1 MDAQVARSELDLAV
15 TGMTCASCV
24 RRVEK
29 ALAAVPG
36 VDDVAV
42 NLATERA
49 HVALHGSQD
58 VAALVQAVAR
68 AGFEAHPIAPEA
80 PPDAPA
86 DRSELWHLIAAAALS
101 APLLAGMIA
110 HAAGLPWMLPAWVQF
125 ALATPVQVWL
135 GARFYIAG
143 WKAAR
148 AMSGNMDLLV
158 ALGTSAAYGLSVW
171 AWLTQPDPALY
182 FESSALLITFV
193 LLGKWL
199 EHRARGQT
207 AAAIRALMRLRPDS
221 ARVRRNGSEIELP
234 IAALRVGDVVVVRPG
249 ERIPVDGRVIEGGA
263 AIDASMLT
271 GESLPVDAAIGSTV
285 AAGTIDTDGVLAI
298 TATAIGA
305 ETMLARIVRMVE
317 GAQASKAPIQR
328 LVDRVAAVFVPVVLV
343 VALVTFA
350 AWFWTTG
357 QVPLSVLNA
366 VSVLVIACPCA
377 LGLATPT
384 AIMVGT
390 GLAARRGIL
399 IKDAAALERAHAVR
413 VVAFDK
419 TGTLTEGKPRVSD
432 IIGADAAAPEVLRL
446 AAALQRNSEHA
457 LAAAVRARA
466 LQDGID
472 PPPAAGFRALPGRGV
487 WAEVEGRSLIFG
499 NRRLLEEN
507 GIVARDDA
515 GQTVAW
521 LAETAPLRR
530 VLGRIAFGDTVKPT
544 ARAAIDRLHRMGLRT
559 VLLTGDSRGAA
570 DAVAQTLGIE
580 DVRADVLPDGKAD
593 AVAALRQDGV
603 VAMVGDGINDGP
615 ALAAADIGIAMATGT
630 DVAMETAGITLMRG
644 DPALVADAIDISRRT
659 TAKIRQGLFW
669 AFAYNIVGIPLAALG
684 YLSPLIAGAAM
695 AASSVSVVANALLM
709 RGWPA
714 SGR

>member
-1 MDAQVARSELDLAV
+1 MDAHVGQSELDLAI

-29 ALAAVPG
+29 ALGAVPG
-36 VDDVAV
+36 VTDVAV

-49 HVALHGSQD
+49 HVSLHGPQD
-58 VAALVQAVAR
+58 LAALVRAVAK
-68 AGFEAHPIAPEA
+68 AGFDAQPIVPEA
-80 PPDAPA
+80 PPDAPP
-86 DRSELWHLIAAAALS
+86 DRREMWHLAAAAVLS
-101 APLLAGMIA
+101 APLLAGMAA

-148 AMSGNMDLLV
+148 ALSGNMDLLV
-158 ALGTSAAYGLSVW
+158 AIGTSAAYGLSVW
-171 AWLTQPDPALY
+171 AWLTEPDPALY

-207 AAAIRALMRLRPDS
+207 AAAIRALMRLRPDT
-221 ARVRRNGSEIELP
+221 ARVRRNGAEIDLP

-271 GESLPVDAAIGSTV
+271 GESLPVDAAIGASV

-298 TATAIGA
+298 EATAIGA

-328 LVDRVAAVFVPVVLV
+328 LVDRVAAVFVPVVLAI
-343 VALVTFA
+343 ALATFA
-350 AWFWTTG
+350 GWFWTTG

-366 VSVLVIACPCA
+366 VAVLVIACPCA

-399 IKDAAALERAHAVR
+399 IKDAASLERAHAVR
-413 VVAFDK
+413 VVVFDK

-432 IIGADAAAPEVLRL
+432 IVAADAAAPEVLRL
-446 AAALQRNSEHA
+446 AASLQRDSEHV

-466 LQDGID
+466 LLDGIE

-487 WAEVEGRSLIFG
+487 MAEVEGRSLIFG

-507 GIVARDDA
+507 GIVARNDP

-521 LAETAPLRR
+521 LAETAPSPR
-530 VLGRIAFGDTVKPT
+530 VLGHIVFGDTLKPT
-544 ARAAIDRLHRMGLRT
+544 ALAAIDRLHRLGLRP
-559 VLLTGDSRGAA
+559 VLLTGDSQGAA
-570 DAVAQTLGIE
+570 DAVAQALGID
-580 DVRADVLPDGKAD
+580 DVRADILPEGKAD
-593 AVAALRQDGV
+593 AVAALRRDGV
-603 VAMVGDGINDGP
+603 VAMVGDGINDAP

-669 AFAYNIVGIPLAALG
+669 AFGYNIVGIPLAALG

-695 AASSVSVVANALLM
+695 AASSVSVVTNALLM
-709 RGWPA
+709 RWPV
-714 SGR
+714 RR

>member
-1 MDAQVARSELDLAV
+1 MDAHVGQSELDLAI

-29 ALAAVPG
+29 ALGAVPG
-36 VDDVAV
+36 VTDVAV

-49 HVALHGSQD
+49 HVSLHGPQD
-58 VAALVQAVAR
+58 LAALVRAVAK
-68 AGFEAHPIAPEA
+68 AGFDAQPIVPEA
-80 PPDAPA
+80 PPDAPP
-86 DRSELWHLIAAAALS
+86 DRREMWHLAAAAVLS
-101 APLLAGMIA
+101 APLLAGMAA

-148 AMSGNMDLLV
+148 ALSGNMDLLV
-158 ALGTSAAYGLSVW
+158 AIGTSAAYGLSVW
-171 AWLTQPDPALY
+171 AWLTEPDPALY

-207 AAAIRALMRLRPDS
+207 AAAIRALMRLRPDT
-221 ARVRRNGSEIELP
+221 ARVRRNGAEIDLP

-271 GESLPVDAAIGSTV
+271 GESLPVDAAIGASV

-298 TATAIGA
+298 EATAIGA

-328 LVDRVAAVFVPVVLV
+328 LVDRVAAVFVPVVLAI
-343 VALVTFA
+343 ALATFA
-350 AWFWTTG
+350 GWFWTTG

-366 VSVLVIACPCA
+366 VAVLVIACPCA

-399 IKDAAALERAHAVR
+399 IKDAASLERAHAVR
-413 VVAFDK
+413 VVVFDK

-432 IIGADAAAPEVLRL
+432 IVAADAAAPEVLRL
-446 AAALQRNSEHA
+446 AASLQRDSEHV

-466 LQDGID
+466 LLDGIE

-487 WAEVEGRSLIFG
+487 MAEVEGRSLIFG

-507 GIVARDDA
+507 GIVARDDP

-521 LAETAPLRR
+521 LAETAPSPR
-530 VLGRIAFGDTVKPT
+530 VLGHIVFGDTLKPT
-544 ARAAIDRLHRMGLRT
+544 ALAAIDRLHRLGLRP
-559 VLLTGDSRGAA
+559 VLLTGDSQGAA
-570 DAVAQTLGIE
+570 DAVAQALGID
-580 DVRADVLPDGKAD
+580 DVRADILPEGKAD
-593 AVAALRQDGV
+593 AVAALRRDGV
-603 VAMVGDGINDGP
+603 VAMVGDGINDAP

-669 AFAYNIVGIPLAALG
+669 AFGYNIVGIPLAALG

-695 AASSVSVVANALLM
+695 AASSVSVVTNALLM
-709 RGWPA
+709 RWPV
-714 SGR
+714 RR

>member
-1 MDAQVARSELDLAV
+1 MDAHVGQSELDLAI

-29 ALAAVPG
+29 ALGAVPG
-36 VDDVAV
+36 VTDVAV

-49 HVALHGSQD
+49 HVSLHGPQD
-58 VAALVQAVAR
+58 LAALVRAVAK
-68 AGFEAHPIAPEA
+68 AGFDAQPIVPEA
-80 PPDAPA
+80 PPDAPP
-86 DRSELWHLIAAAALS
+86 DRREMWHLAAAAVLS
-101 APLLAGMIA
+101 APLLAGMAA

-143 WKAAR
+143 CKAAR
-148 AMSGNMDLLV
+148 ALSGNMDLLV
-158 ALGTSAAYGLSVW
+158 AIGTSAAYGLSVW
-171 AWLTQPDPALY
+171 AWLTEPDPALY

-207 AAAIRALMRLRPDS
+207 AAAIRALMRLRPDT
-221 ARVRRNGSEIELP
+221 ARVRRNGAEIDLP

-271 GESLPVDAAIGSTV
+271 GESLPVDAAIGASV

-298 TATAIGA
+298 EATAIGA

-328 LVDRVAAVFVPVVLV
+328 LVDRVAAVFVPVVLAI
-343 VALVTFA
+343 ALATFA
-350 AWFWTTG
+350 GWFWTTG

-366 VSVLVIACPCA
+366 VAVLVIACPCA

-399 IKDAAALERAHAVR
+399 IKDAASLERAHAVR
-413 VVAFDK
+413 VVVFDK

-432 IIGADAAAPEVLRL
+432 IVAADAAAPEVLRL
-446 AAALQRNSEHA
+446 AASLQRDSEHV

-466 LQDGID
+466 LLDGIE

-487 WAEVEGRSLIFG
+487 MAEVEGRSLIFG

-507 GIVARDDA
+507 GIVARDDP

-521 LAETAPLRR
+521 LAETAPSPR
-530 VLGRIAFGDTVKPT
+530 VLGHIVFGDTLKPT
-544 ARAAIDRLHRMGLRT
+544 ALAAIDRLHRLGLRP
-559 VLLTGDSRGAA
+559 VLLTGDSQGAA
-570 DAVAQTLGIE
+570 DAVAQALGID
-580 DVRADVLPDGKAD
+580 DVRADILPEGKAD
-593 AVAALRQDGV
+593 AVAALRRDGV
-603 VAMVGDGINDGP
+603 VAMVGDGINDAP

-669 AFAYNIVGIPLAALG
+669 AFGYNIVGIPLAALG

-695 AASSVSVVANALLM
+695 AASSVSVVTNALLM
-709 RGWPA
+709 RWPV
-714 SGR
+714 RR